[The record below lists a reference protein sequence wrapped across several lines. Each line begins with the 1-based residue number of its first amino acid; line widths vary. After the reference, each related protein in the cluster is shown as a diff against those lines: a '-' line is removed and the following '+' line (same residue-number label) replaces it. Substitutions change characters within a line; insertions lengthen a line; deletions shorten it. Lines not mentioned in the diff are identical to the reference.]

1 MSLRSEGI
9 TDPFSCLLKPTEK
22 SHISIISCK
31 IGAYKVKK
39 KKKAHQRTRHIMNNK
54 SEKLVSQQVK
64 RTSYTQITKELAK

>member
-1 MSLRSEGI
+1 LSLRSEGI

-39 KKKAHQRTRHIMNNK
+39 KKKKKAHQRTRYIMNNK

-64 RTSYTQITKELAK
+64 EHPIHK